1 MTRSVLVLSALL
13 MVSGVAF
20 AGPRVEQ
27 SQPAPAPDSPC
38 VDAFGGRPPAFPIKG
53 WKTNFCRRSVE
64 LSEIMSGGPPRD
76 GIPPID
82 SPTFVSQ
89 KDADGWVSKR
99 EPVIALEI
107 GGQAKAYP
115 LQVLIWH
122 EIVNDELGGVPVAV
136 TFCPLC
142 YAAITFER
150 PTVNGRVLTFGTTGS
165 LRNSDMVMW
174 DRQTETWW
182 QQFTGEGIVGV
193 LTGTKLVQRPASILG
208 YEQFKVLYPQGTVLS
223 RDTGHD
229 RAYGANPY
237 VGYDDIERTPMLYR
251 GAVGPELP
259 AMAHVVGLLRDG
271 GKRAYSL
278 ADLSARGVIND
289 TIGDEPVALFWSAGS
304 RSALD
309 SGAIPSSRDIGATA
323 VFDRRVDGRALT
335 FEPTEGGFKDRSTG
349 TTWSLSGVAVTGKF
363 AGRHLEQ
370 LPHHDIFWF
379 VWSAFAHDGELY
391 APPESE

>member
-1 MTRSVLVLSALL
+1 MARTLLIVSALVLW
-13 MVSGVAF
+13 SGLAVA
-20 AGPRVEQ
+20 APRAEH
-27 SQPAPAPDSPC
+27 SQPVSASDGPC
-38 VDAFGGRPPAFPIKG
+38 TDAFGGRPPDFPVTG

-82 SPTFVSQ
+82 APTFVSQ
-89 KDADGWVSKR
+89 ALADRWVSER

-107 GGQAKAYP
+107 GGAAKAYP

-122 EIVNDELGGVPVAV
+122 EIINDELGGVPVAV

-150 PTVNGRVLTFGTTGS
+150 PTINGRVLTFGTTGN

-182 QQFTGEGIVGV
+182 QQFTGEGIVGA
-193 LTGTKLVQRPASILG
+193 LTGMKLTQRPASILG
-208 YEQFKVLYPQGTVLS
+208 YGQFQELHPRGTVLS
-223 RDTGHD
+223 RDTGHE
-229 RAYGANPY
+229 RAYGSNPY

-251 GAVGPELP
+251 GAVGSELP
-259 AMAHVVGLLRDG
+259 PMAHVVGLLRDG

-278 ADLSARGVIND
+278 AALASRGVIND
-289 TIGDEPVALFWSAGS
+289 VIGDEPVTIFWSAGAK
-304 RSALD
+304 SALD
-309 SGAIPSSRDIGATA
+309 NGAIPQSRDIGATA

-335 FEPTEGGFKDRSTG
+335 FEPHEGAFRDKESGS
-349 TTWSLSGVAVTGKF
+349 TWSMSGVAVTGPS

-391 APPESE
+391 APPEPE